1 MQLVE
6 CYLTTKALEEEK
18 LFCYSKITLFFARKI
33 NGFDEVLRL
42 GNIYA
47 KRDWGH
53 AKDYVEMQWR
63 IMQQKKPDDYVIATG
78 STYTGS

>member
-1 MQLVE
+1 ML
-6 CYLTTKALEEEK
+6 
-18 LFCYSKITLFFARKI
+18 
-33 NGFDEVLRL
+33 
-42 GNIYA
+42 

-78 STYTGS
+78 STLHSKTIY